1 MYHLHHRATF
11 GFSAENPTGARNGG
25 TPGKDC
31 EKLRP
36 CISIKSG
43 ETITLCDV
51 DGPGMITHMWFTGYI
66 GHGFILRIYWDGMEA
81 PSVEAPLSAF
91 FGCAYDENMEDM
103 DGRYPVLNSA
113 LLLVAP
119 GRGFNSYF
127 EMPFRSHC
135 RITMENRCDHPAIC
149 ST

>member
-66 GHGFILRIYWDGMEA
+66 GHGFILRIYWDRM
-81 PSVEAPLSAF
+81 
-91 FGCAYDENMEDM
+91 
-103 DGRYPVLNSA
+103 
-113 LLLVAP
+113 
-119 GRGFNSYF
+119 
-127 EMPFRSHC
+127 
-135 RITMENRCDHPAIC
+135 
-149 ST
+149 